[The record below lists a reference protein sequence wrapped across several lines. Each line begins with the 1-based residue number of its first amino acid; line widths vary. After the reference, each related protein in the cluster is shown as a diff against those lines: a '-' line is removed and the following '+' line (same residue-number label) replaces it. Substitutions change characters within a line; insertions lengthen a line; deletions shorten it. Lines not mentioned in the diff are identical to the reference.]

1 MAKSALEFEKVDW
14 NKIKEIV
21 FMYFLETF
29 VLLYLYIYLFFSNW
43 NKDLES

>member
-29 VLLYLYIYLFFSNW
+29 VLLYLYIYLFFSN
-43 NKDLES
+43 